1 MQNTVRRS
9 FLKTTL
15 AGALVAAASLH
26 RAALAAPDSAELK
39 DVKFPKD
46 PASLLPGLE
55 SAHTPALTLE
65 KLDSA
70 SVAFGKTPAGEFY
83 RVNVQAKHEATSA
96 HHIFGI
102 ALYLNG
108 ALLAEHAMS
117 QSLAEAALPVG
128 SFVLRLKAG
137 DELLA
142 VTTCNVHGKWGRR
155 AVV

>member
-1 MQNTVRRS
+1 MQNTVRRT

-15 AGALVAAASLH
+15 AGALAAASLQ
-26 RAALAAPDSAELK
+26 RSALAAPDGFDPK

-46 PASLLPGLE
+46 PASPQPGLE
-55 SAHTPALTLE
+55 AAHTPALTLE
-65 KLDSA
+65 KLDGA
-70 SVAFGKTPAGEFY
+70 SVAYGKTPAGEFY
-83 RVNVQAKHEATSA
+83 RVNVQAKHEATRE

-117 QSLAEAALPVG
+117 QAQAEASLPVV
-128 SFVLRLKAG
+128 SFVQRLKAG

-155 AVV
+155 AIV